1 MPRSQ
6 HATLLLVHLARATE
20 RGIVGEATSLARNS
34 PEGVIAVS
42 TSTINAF
49 GYSEMFVAAPFELDY
64 YEPNA
69 VVEADQDLEFI
80 TTIETVKAVELPV
93 TTVIEEQPV
102 VAAVEAPAHS
112 EPSVVIPVQRRTA
125 A

>member
-1 MPRSQ
+1 M
-6 HATLLLVHLARATE
+6 
-20 RGIVGEATSLARNS
+20 
-34 PEGVIAVS
+34 S

-64 YEPNA
+64 DEPNA

-102 VAAVEAPAHS
+102 VAAVEAPAQS
-112 EPSVVIPVQRRTA
+112 EPAVVIPVQRRTA

>member
-1 MPRSQ
+1 
-6 HATLLLVHLARATE
+6 
-20 RGIVGEATSLARNS
+20 
-34 PEGVIAVS
+34 
-42 TSTINAF
+42 
-49 GYSEMFVAAPFELDY
+49 MFVAAPFELDY
-64 YEPNA
+64 DEPNA

-102 VAAVEAPAHS
+102 VAVEAPAQS
-112 EPSVVIPVQRRTA
+112 EPAVVIPVQRRTA